1 VLYRRE
7 LAALKLTTT
16 LSTRI
21 TGETSRSGCT
31 AVWSSFAV
39 PGGSLRRCRR
49 MASLANYGA
58 ALHAAA
64 SAASSSWGS
73 MGTTWR
79 ALPGDASAEGR
90 AAYGRVA
97 RRRTAGPR
105 AAPPR

>member
-1 VLYRRE
+1 MLYRRE

-58 ALHAAA
+58 ALHVCGQRRVELVGIDGNHLARLAGRRIGGRKSSVRARCQAAN
-64 SAASSSWGS
+64 
-73 MGTTWR
+73 
-79 ALPGDASAEGR
+79 GR
-90 AAYGRVA
+90 
-97 RRRTAGPR
+97 P
-105 AAPPR
+105 